1 MQIEDGDELIAVK
14 LTSGRDNIFLASH
27 EGMAIR
33 FPESDVRGMGR
44 TAYGVNAMDL
54 DKGDYI
60 VGMEIV
66 GEKELILSVTE
77 KGYGKRTAI
86 VEYRLQSRAG
96 KGVINVKTTERNGKV
111 VNVLPR
117 HGRVGSDD
125 HLAARQN
132 HAPRFQH
139 HSRERPLR
147 PGRAP
152 D

>member
-1 MQIEDGDELIAVK
+1 
-14 LTSGRDNIFLASH
+14 
-27 EGMAIR
+27 MAIR

-86 VEYRLQSRAG
+86 
-96 KGVINVKTTERNGKV
+96 T
-111 VNVLPR
+111 
-117 HGRVGSDD
+117 
-125 HLAARQN
+125 
-132 HAPRFQH
+132 
-139 HSRERPLR
+139 
-147 PGRAP
+147 
-152 D
+152 